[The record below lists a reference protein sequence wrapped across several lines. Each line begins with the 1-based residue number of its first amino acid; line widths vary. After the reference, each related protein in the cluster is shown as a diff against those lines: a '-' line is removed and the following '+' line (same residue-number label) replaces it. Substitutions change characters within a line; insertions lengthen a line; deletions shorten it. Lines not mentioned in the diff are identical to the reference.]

1 MFHIGVPVC
10 AHLRPPL
17 LDFRSGFLNSVVRFS
32 AFHVVTHDARCFKV
46 CWLVIASQTL
56 WLTMIN
62 LQESPSLERASIE
75 AAICASKSISFK
87 FLHLAAV
94 PAFCAPCVLISG
106 GQSMANF
113 RTSQSSEV
121 LQKQALSRLGSY
133 SSKVEKFEISSRFN
147 A

>member
-62 LQESPSLERASIE
+62 LQESPSRPCFHRSRNIRIE
-75 AAICASKSISFK
+75 IY
-87 FLHLAAV
+87 LV
-94 PAFCAPCVLISG
+94 
-106 GQSMANF
+106 Q
-113 RTSQSSEV
+113 
-121 LQKQALSRLGSY
+121 
-133 SSKVEKFEISSRFN
+133 ISSSRGRSGILCSLCVDFGW
-147 A
+147 AIYGKL